1 MSLIDN
7 STRSGLSIRKCPK
20 RGLTLLRAGL
30 DTWLI
35 SPRIYPKNSNLM
47 DKMSCSKIRRDKK
60 VSEATNDPMRP
71 SRTPPIK
78 RLAPKSRY
86 VEPMN
91 LDFLKYYD
99 MICIFALYD
108 LFLFCLSVATSFCF
122 HASFLICIIAS
133 LIQKKK
139 ILSIDMGKDIN
150 TNKAYHAWHTHHF
163 HGIKRRFLFYLQSK
177 EPLGRIT

>member
-91 LDFLKYYD
+91 LGLLGLCTYYMFAIYMLRLSMRFNFAGTPTYSLARRDFP
-99 MICIFALYD
+99 FTSLY
-108 LFLFCLSVATSFCF
+108 FYNHVSFPRRTS
-122 HASFLICIIAS
+122 S
-133 LIQKKK
+133 L
-139 ILSIDMGKDIN
+139 
-150 TNKAYHAWHTHHF
+150 T
-163 HGIKRRFLFYLQSK
+163 
-177 EPLGRIT
+177 